1 MMIVGWFILLTSLLS
16 FWRVKHWER
25 GIISSQRENAP
36 PSATPATPQPTTINI
51 LSLLSFPGSSRST
64 HLHQGVGLGSART
77 DSRER
82 EYDRSESNDRLDL
95 AERALMIPV
104 GTDPATVRNAEGTL
118 RNERQLQAD
127 LRAAGLI

>member
-1 MMIVGWFILLTSLLS
+1 MLT
-16 FWRVKHWER
+16 
-25 GIISSQRENAP
+25 
-36 PSATPATPQPTTINI
+36 
-51 LSLLSFPGSSRST
+51 FPGSHIPRPRHSSEPGT
-64 HLHQGVGLGSART
+64 ART

-104 GTDPATVRNAEGTL
+104 APTSQPTAYNVQTTFL
-118 RNERQLQAD
+118 TERQLQAD